1 VGDEVRE
8 ELDFHLAMVVREL
21 VAGGMSED
29 EAEREARRRFGSVAG
44 IGEECRRIG
53 TERERRR
60 RWTEWLA
67 DVGQDVRF
75 AGRTL
80 LRSPGFAIA
89 AILTL
94 ALGVGATTA
103 IFSVVDRVL
112 LRSLP
117 FPAAER
123 LVVPQTLDRKSGDHW
138 LVSYA
143 DYSDWR
149 AKGVFG
155 HVAVYQSVPVDLSGE
170 NETTEAERVNSLR
183 MSDGFVAAV
192 GLAP

>member
-1 VGDEVRE
+1 MSRERRGLGRIVRPSVGDEVRE

-21 VAGGMSED
+21 VAGGMSEE

-53 TERERRR
+53 NERERHR

-103 IFSVVDRVL
+103 IFSVVDGVL

-117 FPAAER
+117 FPAADR

-143 DYSDWR
+143 DYADWR
-149 AKGVFG
+149 A
-155 HVAVYQSVPVDLSGE
+155 
-170 NETTEAERVNSLR
+170 
-183 MSDGFVAAV
+183 
-192 GLAP
+192 